1 MASSPSLC
9 VAGGGVKGVREG
21 CRKIERG
28 ERERPCLHLSM
39 FVIHSAVNMF
49 KTSVMSVVIV
59 FTIRD

>member
-28 ERERPCLHLSM
+28 ESERPCLHLSM

-49 KTSVMSVVIV
+49 KY
-59 FTIRD
+59 